1 MIKRFIGALVLL
13 GLFGMVVYNFLSED
27 HNNQDSAS
35 GENSDA
41 VYIVPEDMEDQVS
54 KGIQTG
60 ELAPD
65 FTLKTLDGEEVSLS
79 DYRGKK
85 VFLNFWAS
93 WCPPCRAEM
102 PEMQEFHEKYGDEVA
117 IIAVNATGTERSEAV
132 MREYIE
138 ENGYTF
144 TVLLDQ
150 DLTVNASYQALS
162 LPTTYFINSQ
172 GIIQLPRKIGPMD
185 LNIMKENMEK
195 LK

>member
-1 MIKRFIGALVLL
+1 MLL

-27 HNNQDSAS
+27 HNNQGSAS

-102 PEMQEFHEKYGDEVA
+102 PEMQEFHEKYGDEVE

>member
-1 MIKRFIGALVLL
+1 M
-13 GLFGMVVYNFLSED
+13 
-27 HNNQDSAS
+27 
-35 GENSDA
+35 
-41 VYIVPEDMEDQVS
+41 P
-54 KGIQTG
+54 
-60 ELAPD
+60 
-65 FTLKTLDGEEVSLS
+65 
-79 DYRGKK
+79 
-85 VFLNFWAS
+85 
-93 WCPPCRAEM
+93 AEM

-185 LNIMKENMEK
+185 LNMMKENMEK

>member
-1 MIKRFIGALVLL
+1 MLL

-102 PEMQEFHEKYGDEVA
+102 PEMQEFHEKYGDEVE

>member
-85 VFLNFWAS
+85 VFLNFWLPGVRHAG
-93 WCPPCRAEM
+93 R
-102 PEMQEFHEKYGDEVA
+102 
-117 IIAVNATGTERSEAV
+117 NAG
-132 MREYIE
+132 
-138 ENGYTF
+138 
-144 TVLLDQ
+144 
-150 DLTVNASYQALS
+150 NA
-162 LPTTYFINSQ
+162 
-172 GIIQLPRKIGPMD
+172 GIP
-185 LNIMKENMEK
+185 
-195 LK
+195 